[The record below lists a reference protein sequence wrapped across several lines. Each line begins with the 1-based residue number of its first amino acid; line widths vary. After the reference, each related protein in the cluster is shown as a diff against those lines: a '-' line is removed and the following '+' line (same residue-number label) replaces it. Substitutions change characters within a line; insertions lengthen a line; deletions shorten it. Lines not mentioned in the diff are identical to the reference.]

1 VPPPRIVALLRL
13 ASEAGQDTLY
23 ARLEA
28 AIGPTRLR
36 PAHFRLL
43 RFPGPDGLRPTE
55 LARRLGTTKQAI
67 NPLVNDLESWGY
79 VARHPDPED
88 QRGRVLRLTE
98 RGWELLDTI
107 RALHAEIERDWEARL
122 GPARYR
128 TLREALDEIA
138 AGHPDAP
145 AGQAAASALQPHT
158 GDR

>member
-1 VPPPRIVALLRL
+1 M
-13 ASEAGQDTLY
+13 
-23 ARLEA
+23 
-28 AIGPTRLR
+28 RLR

-88 QRGRVLRLTE
+88 QRGRVLRLTD
-98 RGWELLDTI
+98 RGWQLLDTI

-128 TLREALDEIA
+128 AFREALGEIA
-138 AGHPDAP
+138 AAHPDAP
-145 AGQAAASALQPHT
+145 T
-158 GDR
+158 G